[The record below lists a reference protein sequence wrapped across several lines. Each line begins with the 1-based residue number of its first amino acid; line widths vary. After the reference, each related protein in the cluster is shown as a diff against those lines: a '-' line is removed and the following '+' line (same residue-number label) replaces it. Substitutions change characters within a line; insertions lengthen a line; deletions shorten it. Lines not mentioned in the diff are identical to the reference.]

1 MALTK
6 TDIAVLGL
14 FASRML
20 ERLTVRE
27 AARLIKKDLKIVHT
41 SIKKLA
47 KEGFLIKEKP
57 SGIRLDY
64 RKNISEIAYV
74 ESVRKAAFFK
84 KHPLIGI
91 YAEKLIAESK
101 TKLMLLLIFGS
112 YASGKNKAN
121 SDIDLLAVVP
131 EYNGDVGQQMVS
143 ALSLSPKKF
152 HASIISEES
161 FREMLKKR
169 DEMNVVN
176 ETLNNHILLYGS
188 EQYYALLGE
197 RDVR

>member
-1 MALTK
+1 MMTK
-6 TDIAVLGL
+6 TDMAVLGL
-14 FASRML
+14 FASKMP

-27 AARLIKKDLKIVHT
+27 TARLVKKDLKIVHT

-47 KEGFLIKEKP
+47 MEGFLIKEKP
-57 SGIRLDY
+57 SGLRLNY
-64 RKNISEIAYV
+64 KKNISEIAYA
-74 ESVRKAAFFK
+74 ESARKTDFFK
-84 KHPLIGI
+84 RHPLIEI
-91 YAEKLIAESK
+91 YTEKLIAASK
-101 TKLMLLLIFGS
+101 TKLMILLIFGS
-112 YASGKNKAN
+112 YASGKQALK

-131 EYNGDVGQQMVS
+131 EYDESIERQIVS

-152 HASIISEES
+152 HATIISEES

-169 DEMNVVN
+169 DEMNIVN
-176 ETLNNHILLYGS
+176 ETFNNHLILYGA